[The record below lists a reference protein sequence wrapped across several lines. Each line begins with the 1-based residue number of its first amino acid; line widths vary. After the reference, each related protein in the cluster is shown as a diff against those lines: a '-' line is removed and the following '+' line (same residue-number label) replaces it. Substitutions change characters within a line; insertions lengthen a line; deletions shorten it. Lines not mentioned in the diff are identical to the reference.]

1 MATVIDAPTTQPTA
15 GHPSTASVVRAEFF
29 KAGRRLRTYIAY
41 SFVIA
46 IPIIITFVLK
56 ANQPDLGDGPRLAFL
71 GTQSGLLISAFAL
84 RITSEFL
91 LVVVVALFAGDAIA
105 GEASWGNLRYL
116 LMRPVSRGRLFAAKF
131 VVSVIYGWIAVGLVV
146 IVGAVVGGAVFGFG
160 GIEINLPLF
169 DEISRL
175 SQSSADIVVHLA
187 IAGVY
192 VSWFLTTI
200 MAFSFMLSCMTDS
213 PGGAILGGVG
223 LWITFAILD
232 AIESLGQ
239 IRYFFPTHWSGAWVD
254 MFTRNTVSDDMIRG
268 SLLTLGYVIVF
279 VGIAAWWFHRKDIL
293 S

>member
-1 MATVIDAPTTQPTA
+1 MATVIDPPTTQPTA

-41 SFVIA
+41 GFVIA

-56 ANQPDLGDGPRLAFL
+56 ANPPDNFDDGPRLAFL
-71 GTQSGLLISAFAL
+71 GSLSGLLIPAFAL

-116 LMRPVSRGRLFAAKF
+116 LMRPITRGRLFAAKF
-131 VVSVIYGWIAVGLVV
+131 IVSVIYGWIAVAIVVLVG
-146 IVGAVVGGAVFGFG
+146 IVVGGIVFGFH
-160 GIEINLPLF
+160 GIQLGFGPF
-169 DEISRL
+169 GISE
-175 SQSSADIVVHLA
+175 SASSIVGHLL
-187 IAGVY
+187 IAVVY

-200 MAFSFMLSCMTDS
+200 IAFSFMLSCMTDS
-213 PGGAILGGVG
+213 SGGAILGGVG

-254 MFTRNTVSDDMIRG
+254 MFIRNSVSDDMIRG
-268 SLLTLGYVIVF
+268 SLLTLGYVVVF